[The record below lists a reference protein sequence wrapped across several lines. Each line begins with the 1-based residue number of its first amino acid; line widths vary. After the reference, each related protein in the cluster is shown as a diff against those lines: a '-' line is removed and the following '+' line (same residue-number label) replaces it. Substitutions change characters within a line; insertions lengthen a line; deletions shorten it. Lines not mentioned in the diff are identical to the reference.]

1 MVQMMIMVLRTDNHD
16 DRDEMSSLDPGLH
29 IPQHDHLPLK
39 RASLPIHSALGPP
52 GPSLGSPWAFLG
64 PALGSPW
71 ASPGLPL
78 SLQCDTGNLS
88 CVWLAGWLGGWLAAG

>member
-1 MVQMMIMVLRTDNHD
+1 MMMVMKCRHST
-16 DRDEMSSLDPGLH
+16 LDYISHNMTTYL
-29 IPQHDHLPLK
+29 LK